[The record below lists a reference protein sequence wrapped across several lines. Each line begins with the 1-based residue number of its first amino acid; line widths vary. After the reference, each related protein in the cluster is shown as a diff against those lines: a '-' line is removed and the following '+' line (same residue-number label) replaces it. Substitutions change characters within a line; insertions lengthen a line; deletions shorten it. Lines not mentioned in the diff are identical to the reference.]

1 MNDKIIYPSQLL
13 VAGRVLL
20 DVASDNKKR
29 IFEEVGLAFEN
40 TDGPARGLVFKH
52 LLERERLGST
62 VISDGVAVPHARI
75 TNLRQPLAAYLRV
88 LNPFIFDSPDNP
100 IRHMF
105 ILLVPQRA
113 DDTHLKILSVMSRM
127 LIDKEFIAAAEACT
141 DRAAFMNLMRDW
153 ETKHIVTDSTQLAA
167 TSG

>member
-1 MNDKIIYPSQLL
+1 MNDKIIFPSQLL
-13 VAGRVLL
+13 VTGRILL
-20 DVASDNKKR
+20 DVTADNKKR

-40 TDGPARGLVFKH
+40 TDGPARGLVFKL

-62 VISDGVAVPHARI
+62 IISEGVAVPHARV
-75 TNLRQPLAAYLRV
+75 TDLRTPLAAYLRV
-88 LNPFIFDSPDNP
+88 LVPFNFDNPDNP

-127 LIDKEFIAAAEACT
+127 LIDKEFITKAEACH
-141 DRAAFMNLMRDW
+141 DRTMFIDLMRAW
-153 ETKHIVTDSTQLAA
+153 EKKHLAVA
-167 TSG
+167 TRHATGAG